1 MSQLLESFLGACP
14 GAGFTGHSM
23 GHHGAGRRSDLRH
36 FGLCR
41 FDGGQQPVY
50 RRRRQCGF
58 AAGGGSPDS
67 GAGGGHR
74 SGYGCGTADGA
85 AAYAAW
91 DSGHPVGNPVAAG
104 SIFHQHAHS
113 GALQPALAQGGDP
126 SDAEKSCNGHY
137 SGGIFAL
144 AMVAFLTWF
153 FTTERGYAIRAT
165 GSNGGMA
172 RAQGINTAA
181 TTVLA
186 LMISNGLV
194 GLAGGRS
201 PSIRGMP
208 TSIWGAA
215 PSSSDLR
222 P

>member
-1 MSQLLESFLGACP
+1 MLLQREGAPAGRPSAPDISKSKEQSLHESIAGVLSWRLP
-14 GAGFTGHSM
+14 RRGFTGHSM
-23 GHHGAGRRSDLRH
+23 GHYGAGRRSDLPH

-137 SGGIFAL
+137 SGGDF
-144 AMVAFLTWF
+144 
-153 FTTERGYAIRAT
+153 RPC
-165 GSNGGMA
+165 NGGVSHLVFHHRQRMCRPGAGVPCGPPEAMA
-172 RAQGINTAA
+172 AWRGHRA
-181 TTVLA
+181 
-186 LMISNGLV
+186 
-194 GLAGGRS
+194 
-201 PSIRGMP
+201 SIRLP
-208 TSIWGAA
+208 PPCSH
-215 PSSSDLR
+215 S
-222 P
+222 